1 MFNLKI
7 TSLIHVNTW
16 ETMDSLKNEFKKVF
30 DMSQTLITHN
40 LGFPR
45 IGADRELKKAQEA
58 YWRGDIAQIELEAIG
73 RELRQR
79 HWQLQA
85 DAGLDLIPTGDFAWY
100 DQVLTLSA
108 TLGNIPQR
116 HRKSHILTDAADHTV
131 HEGCCAAHGQ
141 AHAQATSSAC
151 TDIDLDT
158 LFRVAR
164 GRAPSGAASSASDM
178 TKWFDTNY
186 HYLVPEFHPKQEF
199 KLSWTQIID
208 ETTEAIAKGFKVKP
222 VILGPLSYLWLGKE
236 KAEGFDRFDLLENLL
251 PAYKQLLQALADT
264 GAEWVQIDEPILVLD
279 LPAKWQQA
287 FERVYHSLKHPQLKT
302 LVATYFG
309 ALGENLS
316 TAINLPVAGLH
327 IDAVRAPEQ
336 VLTLVDRL
344 AAHKILSVGIVD
356 GRNIWRNDLQ
366 KSLNLLHT
374 AHTRLGD
381 RLWIAPSCSLL
392 HSPVDLQRETKLDV
406 DIKSWLAFAKQK
418 VQEVVCLKNL
428 LTRPFDAIAQQELA
442 LSNSAVLA
450 RSLSPKIH
458 NPQVQARLKA
468 VQPADAQRNSVFA
481 QRIKQQ
487 QAILQLP
494 LFPTTTIGSFPQT
507 DFIRQTRREFKQ
519 GDIDAQDYEQ
529 KIRAEIAACI
539 ARQEKIGLDVL
550 VHGEAERND
559 MVEYFGEQLDG
570 YTFTQYGWVQS
581 YGSRCVKPPII
592 YGDVSRPF
600 PITVEWARY
609 AQSLS
614 NKPVKGMLTGPI
626 TMLFWSFVR
635 DDQPRATTALQIALA
650 LRDEVIDLEAAGI
663 KVIQIDEP
671 AIREGLPLRNKDRAD
686 YLDWAVFAFRVSAS
700 GVQDKTQIHTH
711 MCYSEFND
719 IIEAIADLDA
729 DVITIETSRSDGELL
744 QAFENFNY
752 PNDIGPGV
760 YDIHSPNVPE
770 VADMVNLLKRAA
782 REISVERLWVNPD
795 CGLKTRRWPET
806 EEALIRMQEAAII
819 LRNLYSKNDSSQ
831 KIANGDFAT
840 KELA

>member
-1 MFNLKI
+1 MTQNI
-7 TSLIHVNTW
+7 T
-16 ETMDSLKNEFKKVF
+16 
-30 DMSQTLITHN
+30 THN

-58 YWRGDIAQIELEAIG
+58 YWRGDKTQTELEQIG
-73 RELRQR
+73 RELRKI

-85 DAGLDLIPTGDFAWY
+85 DAGLNLIPTGDFAWY

-108 TLGNIPQR
+108 TLGNIPAR
-116 HRKSHILTDAADHTV
+116 HRKENIIASNKAIAEPSA
-131 HEGCCAAHGQ
+131 CCAHAHTAGHEHHMHQ
-141 AHAQATSSAC
+141 AQKAC
-151 TDIDLDT
+151 ADIDLDT

-186 HYLVPEFHPKQEF
+186 HYLVPEFHPHQEF
-199 KLSWTQIID
+199 ALSWTQIID
-208 ETTEAIAKGFKVKP
+208 ETAEAIKLGHQVKP

-236 KAEGFDRFDLLENLL
+236 KTEGFDRFDLLDNLL

-264 GAEWVQIDEPILVLD
+264 GANWVQIDEPILVLD

-287 FERVYHSLKHPQLKT
+287 FERVYHALKHPQLNI

-309 ALGENLS
+309 ALGENIS

-336 VLTLVDRL
+336 VLTVIDRL
-344 AAHKILSVGIVD
+344 AAHKVLSIGVVD

-374 AHTRLGD
+374 AQTRLGE

-392 HSPVDLQRETKLDV
+392 HSPVDLNREEKLDS
-406 DIKSWLAFAKQK
+406 DLKNWLAFAKQK
-418 VQEVVCLKNL
+418 VQEVVSLQTL
-428 LTRPFDAIAQQELA
+428 LTRPFDAIAQEQLKV
-442 LSNSAVLA
+442 SNTAVLS
-450 RSLSPKIH
+450 RSLSTKIH
-458 NPQVQARLKA
+458 NPAVQARLQDVTAEHAK
-468 VQPADAQRNSVFA
+468 RESVFNL
-481 QRIKQQ
+481 RIKKQ
-487 QAILQLP
+487 QAHLHLP

-507 DFIRQTRREFKQ
+507 EQIRGTRSEFKM
-519 GDIDAQDYEQ
+519 GKISAEEYEAR
-529 KIRAEIAACI
+529 IRAEIADCI
-539 ARQEKIGLDVL
+539 IRQEKLDVDVL

-559 MVEYFGEQLDG
+559 MVEYFGEHLNG
-570 YTFTQYGWVQS
+570 YAFTQYGWVQS

-592 YGDVSRPF
+592 FGDVSRPN
-600 PITVEWARY
+600 PITVNWASY

-614 NKPVKGMLTGPI
+614 KKPVKGMLTGPI

-635 DDQPRATTALQIALA
+635 DDQPRATTARQIALA
-650 LRDEVIDLEAAGI
+650 LRDEVVDLEAAGI
-663 KVIQIDEP
+663 NIIQIDEP
-671 AIREGLPLRNKDRAD
+671 AIREGLPLRIKDRGE
-686 YLDWAVFAFRVSAS
+686 YLDWAVDAFRISAS
-700 GVQDKTQIHTH
+700 GVQDETQIHTH

-719 IIEAIADLDA
+719 IITAIADLDA

-770 VADMVNLLKRAA
+770 VETMVNLLKRAA
-782 REISVERLWVNPD
+782 QKIPAERLWVNPD

-806 EEALIRMQEAAII
+806 EAALERMVQAAKI
-819 LRNLYSKNDSSQ
+819 LRDSYSQTVVNGNLARADVVD
-831 KIANGDFAT
+831 A
-840 KELA
+840 